1 MRQLLKLAKQ
11 MKNIL
16 KIIILNIAMVSLT
29 VVSCD
34 SSKKQ
39 DEKTDVIMV
48 DSSAVNLGKATDT
61 VPLPKINA
69 GESKA
74 KLSPIH
80 GQLSPTS
87 LSQYYPNITDTIK
100 QVANM
105 FSERLDI
112 NPGDGISVSL
122 LHNTAVFDQIFLCT
136 HDKNFILLDRLY
148 IGKSTDFD
156 DGKSHTIETKIIS
169 NNEIV
174 FDQIDWGYIKKGDE
188 EEEIDKVKY
197 EKWVVHIDKNGMIK
211 NKITVLKKQLVN
223 H

>member
-1 MRQLLKLAKQ
+1 
-11 MKNIL
+11 MKNIHL
-16 KIIILNIAMVSLT
+16 IILLSTAMVSLIF
-29 VVSCD
+29 VSCD

-39 DEKTDVIMV
+39 DKKSDAIMV
-48 DSSAVNLGKATDT
+48 DSYAVKLGKATDT
-61 VPLPKINA
+61 VPLSKINA

-87 LSQYYPNITDTIK
+87 LSQYYPNISDTIK
-100 QVANM
+100 QIANM

-122 LHNTAVFDQIFLCT
+122 LHNTAVSDQKFLCT
-136 HDKNFILLDRLY
+136 HDKNLILLDRLY

-169 NNEIV
+169 NSEIV
-174 FDQIDWGYIKKGDE
+174 FDQIDWGYIKKGNE
-188 EEEIDKVKY
+188 EEEIDTVKH
-197 EKWVVHIDKNGMIK
+197 EKWVVRIDKNGMIK
-211 NKITVLKKQLVN
+211 NKIIVHKKMPYN
-223 H
+223 